1 MRTSSLCKVALAS
14 LVLLPFL
21 PTISVYAVAALA
33 KIKGCNVGDEEV
45 CIAKAISVSRAL
57 VEMDAQKAGLGLL
70 IVLFIA
76 LIWLALCYLS
86 VRLGWKRTVSRML
99 VGLFVTVIFA
109 GFPYFAAL
117 PAAGSFVEPQ
127 CRPDGGGFGI
137 CGHFEGAIGGA
148 PHIFSIQVWVS
159 VIGLPLGI
167 VAYLLYTVMILSAR
181 EPASAR

>member
-1 MRTSSLCKVALAS
+1 MRTSLLWKVVLTS

-21 PTISVYAVAALA
+21 PTISVYTIAALA
-33 KIKGCNVGDEEV
+33 KVKGCNVGEEAI

-57 VEMDAQKAGLGLL
+57 VEMKAQKAGLGLL
-70 IVLFIA
+70 IFLFIS
-76 LIWLALCYLS
+76 LTWLALCYLS
-86 VRLGWKRTVSRML
+86 VRLGWKRTASRML
-99 VGLFVTVIFA
+99 VGLVVTVIFA

-127 CRPDGGGFGI
+127 CKPDGGGFGI
-137 CGHFEGAIGGA
+137 CGLFEGAIGGA

-159 VIGLPLGI
+159 VIGVPFGI
-167 VAYLLYTVMILSAR
+167 VAYLLYTVMMLSGR